1 MSDRT
6 TPLPRA
12 TDQAG
17 QTDHTDQTDRLDQA
31 DHPDHAP
38 PHSQGAAPPE
48 PQWISGPAPTTTLAG
63 LLALVVAVLA
73 GVRLTTD
80 IDLEWSTALP
90 VAGIALGVIFV
101 LLGVVSLSVRARRAE
116 HRPTD

>member
-1 MSDRT
+1 MSDPT
-6 TPLPRA
+6 TPLPRPSDPAGTRVDDRPAAA
-12 TDQAG
+12 T
-17 QTDHTDQTDRLDQA
+17 TP
-31 DHPDHAP
+31 PDA
-38 PHSQGAAPPE
+38 SAPPE
-48 PQWISGPAPTTTLAG
+48 PQWLSGPAPTTTLAG

-80 IDLEWSTALP
+80 LDLDWSTALP

>member
-1 MSDRT
+1 MSDPT
-6 TPLPRA
+6 TPLPRPSGPA
-12 TDQAG
+12 GTQVDDRPTDA
-17 QTDHTDQTDRLDQA
+17 
-31 DHPDHAP
+31 PAP
-38 PHSQGAAPPE
+38 PDAPVSPDAPAPPE
-48 PQWISGPAPTTTLAG
+48 PQWLSGPAPTTTLAG

-80 IDLEWSTALP
+80 IDLDWSTSLP
-90 VAGIALGVIFV
+90 VAGIALGVILV

>member
-17 QTDHTDQTDRLDQA
+17 QTDHTDQTDRLDQ
-31 DHPDHAP
+31 AP

-80 IDLEWSTALP
+80 IDLDWSTALP